1 MICDLNLGGFMS
13 SKTIAAIGFFAF
25 IGIMGCLTA
34 AFNWFWSGL
43 GDDPSRYKILPL
55 TNDLNEFK
63 DYAALY
69 IPLISFGAT
78 LFAGF
83 VVFLVFSDW
92 KEQHNK
98 KIISDEAKQLL
109 ISVDKEILEF
119 SNIVSNLKRLDPN
132 KKIQSQYDEI
142 FSQAVVS
149 FNKTIDYSDNIGYL
163 VSELSDDKEFEKI
176 RKNYNLVT
184 INLQKKFTEQLKN
197 DELPTDILNT
207 FEPIRKNFGILNKLY
222 KNNIKRLIFA

>member
-1 MICDLNLGGFMS
+1 MWLIRLGVYMN
-13 SKTIAAIGFFAF
+13 SKKIATIGFLAF
-25 IGIMGCLTA
+25 TGIMVCLTA
-34 AFNWFWSGL
+34 AFNLLWSGL
-43 GDDPSRYKILPL
+43 GDDPNRYSILPL
-55 TNDLNEFK
+55 TNDLSEFK

-109 ISVDKEILEF
+109 VSVDREILEF

-132 KKIQSQYDEI
+132 NKIQSQYDEL

-149 FNKTIDYSDNIGYL
+149 FNKTIDYTDNIGYL
-163 VSELSDDKEFEKI
+163 VSELSDDKQFEDI

-184 INLQKKFTEQLKN
+184 ITLQKKFTEQLKN
-197 DELPTDILNT
+197 DELPINILNT
-207 FEPIRKNFGILNKLY
+207 FESIRKNFLKLNTLY
-222 KNNIKRLIFA
+222 KTHIKRLIFA